1 MSDKNSDDTPAKTP
15 AKKASSKGS
24 LVPIAAG
31 LAFGSEIK
39 RFGRSRLTR
48 AAIVVMMLLP
58 LVYGALYLWAFWDPF
73 GHVNKMPVALVNAD
87 KGTEVK
93 GQKINAGAEVEKSLA
108 DDKSLDWNIVSP
120 AEAQQGVKDG
130 TYYFMLELPENFSA
144 AIASPMSG
152 KPEKAQLRAVYND
165 ANNYI
170 SSTIGQTAMSQ
181 VLNAVS
187 TRVSGQAVNQVLSMM
202 ITAGSGIE
210 QAADGAGNLHDG
222 LVTAHDGAAQ
232 LASGLGTAKTGS
244 AQLRAGSQQLSDGI
258 TQATDPLLAVT
269 KALSG
274 LGGNTAQL
282 QQSAAALVEAAD
294 KAGVFVKTQ
303 DTALA
308 GIDAAIRQLAAS
320 PDPVA
325 RQSAEGL
332 RAVRAQLAQASVTPA
347 AKQQITAAGGAA
359 ATMTEQLRTPGSPLQ
374 TVLAQVGATGGDL
387 TAKLTELR
395 SGAQQLAAG
404 NATLDDGIT
413 QLSDGATRL
422 SAGTV
427 QLRDGSQELSTKL
440 REGAGAV
447 PKWSQEQ
454 TSQVAQTIGGPVQ
467 LDAQHENRAPN
478 FGTGMAPFFLTLA
491 LFFGALVLWMVFRPL
506 QNRAI
511 AAEVLA
517 IRVVMASYLPAA
529 AIGLFQAAIL
539 YCVVRFGLGL
549 EVAHPVAMVF
559 FMMGVSLSF
568 IAFTQAVNAFVGPA
582 VGRVLIMALLM
593 LQLVSSGGMYPVE
606 TTARPFQILHKYD
619 PMTYG
624 VNGLRQLILGG
635 IDNRLWQAIAVLVFL
650 WVASVT
656 VSCLSARRNR
666 LWNLDRLIPAIKI

>member
-1 MSDKNSDDTPAKTP
+1 MSE
-15 AKKASSKGS
+15 KKSR
-24 LVPIAAG
+24 LIPIAAG

-48 AAIVVMMLLP
+48 AAMVVLMLLP

-73 GHVNKMPVALVNAD
+73 GNVNKMPVALVNAD

-108 DDKSLDWNIVSP
+108 DDKSLDWHIVSP

-130 TYYFMLELPENFSA
+130 TYYFMLELPENFSS
-144 AIASPMSG
+144 AISSPMTG

-165 ANNYI
+165 ANNYV
-170 SSTIGQTAMSQ
+170 SSTIGQSAMSQ

-187 TRVSGQAVNQVLSMM
+187 TRISGQAVNQVLSMM

-210 QAADGAGNLHDG
+210 QAADGAGKLHDG
-222 LVTAHDGAAQ
+222 LVAANDGAEQ
-232 LASGLGTAKTGS
+232 LATGLGTAKTGS
-244 AQLRAGSQQLSDGI
+244 TQLRAGSQKLSDGI

-274 LGGNTAQL
+274 LGGNTAEL
-282 QQSAAALVEAAD
+282 QQSAAALADAAD
-294 KAGVFVKTQ
+294 KAGVFIKTQ
-303 DTALA
+303 DAALA
-308 GIDAAIRQLAAS
+308 GIDAAIKQLSSS
-320 PDPVA
+320 PDPAA
-325 RQSAEGL
+325 RQAAEGL
-332 RAVRAQLAQASVTPA
+332 RAVRAQLAQASVPAA
-347 AKQQITAAGGAA
+347 AKQQVVAASSAA
-359 ATMTEQLRTPGSPLQ
+359 ATLTEQLRTPGSPLQ

-413 QLSDGATRL
+413 KLSDGATKL

-427 QLRDGSQELSTKL
+427 QLRDGSEELSTKL

-454 TSQVAQTIGGPVQ
+454 TTQVAQTIGGPVQ
-467 LDAQHENRAPN
+467 LAATHENRAPN
-478 FGTGMAPFFLTLA
+478 FGSGMAPFFLTLA

-529 AIGLFQAAIL
+529 AIGLCQAVIL

-549 EVAHPVAMVF
+549 EVAHPVAMIF
-559 FMMGVSLSF
+559 FMMGVSLAF

-606 TTARPFQILHKYD
+606 TTAKPFQILHKYD

-635 IDNRLWQAIAVLVFL
+635 IDHRL
-650 WVASVT
+650 WVAIGVLLFIWLASIT